1 MNRRNAGGRDL
12 LALSLSAV
20 LALAASGCGQAAEDA
35 LARGDRLLAA
45 GNVQEAV
52 AEYKLAVRQR
62 GESPEVLLR
71 LADSYARQGEV
82 EETVRYVNQLL
93 AADSSYRHEAGAELL
108 ELAREARDAGER
120 DRMVRALEP
129 VVELGSGMI
138 PGEMR
143 LALAEA
149 YWERGEHER
158 ALPLYLTVVTPPDP
172 PPLEPAVLDSVG
184 REARPRGPGGFLD
197 PGAGGES
204 DAAGAGGEPGE
215 SGQRGGE
222 GPGEGTLL
230 PDSASSPAVLYH
242 VGRSYEEL
250 GSCDEALPYFRAYL
264 SRREAGRRTAEQT
277 TAEWHYGTCLY
288 AVAERERRS
297 GEDEAALA
305 KLTRL
310 VELGIPR
317 AMMDQAHFARGAVY
331 EQLGR
336 NDLALEEFD
345 QVLRL
350 NPARSGPLVKMAEQR
365 IRELRYGSP

>member
-1 MNRRNAGGRDL
+1 MIGTITRGRGL

-20 LALAASGCGQAAEDA
+20 LALGASGCGEAAEDA

-45 GNVQEAV
+45 GNTQEAV
-52 AEYKLAVRQR
+52 AEYQLAARQR
-62 GESPEVLLR
+62 GESPAVLLR

-82 EETVRYVNQLL
+82 EETVRHLDGLL
-93 AADSSYRHEAGAELL
+93 AADSSYRHQAGAVLL
-108 ELAREARDAGER
+108 ELAREARAGGQR
-120 DRMVRALEP
+120 GRMVRALEP
-129 VVELGSGMI
+129 LVEIGADLV
-138 PGEMR
+138 PAEMR

-158 ALPLYLTVVTPPDP
+158 ALPLYLSVVEPPDP

-184 REARPRGPGGFLD
+184 RSARPGDVGEIPGFAEAGEPDPEGAGEEAGGGPGS
-197 PGAGGES
+197 GE
-204 DAAGAGGEPGE
+204 
-215 SGQRGGE
+215 
-222 GPGEGTLL
+222 LI
-230 PDSASSPAVLYH
+230 PDSASSPTVLYH

-250 GSCDEALPYFRAYL
+250 GSCAEALPYFRAYM
-264 SRREAGRRTAEQT
+264 SRRESGRRTAERT
-277 TAEWHYGTCLY
+277 TAEWHYGSCLY

-297 GEDEAALA
+297 GEEEAALA

-317 AMMDQAHFARGAVY
+317 TLMDRAHFARGSVY

-336 NDLALEEFD
+336 NELALEEFD

-350 NPARSGPLVKMAEQR
+350 NPARSGPLVQMAEQR
-365 IRELRYGSP
+365 IRDLRYGSP

>member
-1 MNRRNAGGRDL
+1 MFGMNSRGRGL
-12 LALSLSAV
+12 LALSLSTV
-20 LALAASGCGQAAEDA
+20 LALGASGCGEAAEDA
-35 LARGDRLLAA
+35 LARGDRMLAA

-62 GESPEVLLR
+62 GETPQVLLR

-82 EETVRYVNQLL
+82 EETVRYVERLL
-93 AADSSYRHEAGAELL
+93 AADSSYTHEAGSELL
-108 ELAREARDAGER
+108 ELAREARAGGER

-129 VVELGSGMI
+129 VVELGAGMI
-138 PGEMR
+138 PAEMR

-158 ALPLYLTVVTPPDP
+158 ALPLYLSVVEPPDP

-184 REARPRGPGGFLD
+184 RAARPRGAGGFLE
-197 PGAGGES
+197 PGSA
-204 DAAGAGGEPGE
+204 GE
-215 SGQRGGE
+215 SGDAGGQEAAGTERGA
-222 GPGEGTLL
+222 LL

-264 SRREAGRRTAEQT
+264 GRREAGRRTAERT
-277 TAEWHYGTCLY
+277 TAEWHYGNCLY

-310 VELGIPR
+310 IELGIPR
-317 AMMDQAHFARGAVY
+317 TLMDRAHFARGAVY
-331 EQLGR
+331 EELGR
-336 NDLALEEFD
+336 NDLALQEFD

-350 NPARSGPLVKMAEQR
+350 NPARSGPLVQMAEQR

>member
-1 MNRRNAGGRDL
+1 MVRMTAGGRGL
-12 LALSLSAV
+12 LGLSLAV
-20 LALAASGCGQAAEDA
+20 LLALAASGCGQAAEDA
-35 LARGDRLLAA
+35 LARGDRMLAA

-52 AEYKLAVRQR
+52 AEYKLAMRQR
-62 GESPEVLLR
+62 GEVPQVLLR

-82 EETVRYVNQLL
+82 EETVRYVERLL

-108 ELAREARDAGER
+108 ELAREARADGER

-129 VVELGSGMI
+129 VVELGAGMV
-138 PGEMR
+138 PAEMR

-158 ALPLYLTVVTPPDP
+158 ALPLYLSVVEPPDP

-184 REARPRGPGGFLD
+184 RIARPRASGGF
-197 PGAGGES
+197 PGPVPGGES
-204 DAAGAGGEPGE
+204 GGTDE
-215 SGQRGGE
+215 SGETGQREGE
-222 GPGEGTLL
+222 RSSPGALL
-230 PDSASSPAVLYH
+230 PDSASSPALLYH

-250 GSCDEALPYFRAYL
+250 GSCAEALPYFRAYL
-264 SRREAGRRTAEQT
+264 GRREPGRRTAERT
-277 TAEWHYGTCLY
+277 TAEWHYGNCLY

-297 GEDEAALA
+297 GEDEPALA

-310 VELGIPR
+310 IELGIPR
-317 AMMDQAHFARGAVY
+317 TLMDRAHFARGAVY
-331 EQLGR
+331 EELGR
-336 NDLALEEFD
+336 NDLALQEFD

-350 NPARSGPLVKMAEQR
+350 NPARSGPLVQMAEQR